1 MDDCLR
7 NLTVKTITPLYKLQV
22 INLSYIY
29 HINIVAPRMIDVNI
43 DGDGILAD
51 LYKTIIQT
59 FKPVAKEMNMD
70 TMSCLPNPWPP
81 NYDCY
86 QRISNIKN

>member
-1 MDDCLR
+1 MNC
-7 NLTVKTITPLYKLQV
+7 KLL
-22 INLSYIY
+22 ICHIY
-29 HINIVAPRMIDVNI
+29 HINIIAPRMIDVNI
-43 DGDGILAD
+43 EGDGILAD

-86 QRISNIKN
+86 RRISNIQTS

>member
-1 MDDCLR
+1 
-7 NLTVKTITPLYKLQV
+7 
-22 INLSYIY
+22 
-29 HINIVAPRMIDVNI
+29 MIDVNI

-59 FKPVAKEMNMD
+59 FKPVANEMNMD

-86 QRISNIKN
+86 KRISNNILSF

>member
-1 MDDCLR
+1 
-7 NLTVKTITPLYKLQV
+7 
-22 INLSYIY
+22 
-29 HINIVAPRMIDVNI
+29 MIDVNI

-86 QRISNIKN
+86 QRISNIKIINTLKMKVDIMIASRIID

>member
-1 MDDCLR
+1 
-7 NLTVKTITPLYKLQV
+7 
-22 INLSYIY
+22 
-29 HINIVAPRMIDVNI
+29 MIDVNI

-70 TMSCLPNPWPP
+70 TMNCLPNPWPP

-86 QRISNIKN
+86 KRISNT